1 MLDENLLTFEDSNK
15 ILCCSS
21 CELKEKTKRLFNMS
35 QTFCIQMFDDDLQVR
50 VNLDDLDALPL
61 KAKL

>member
-1 MLDENLLTFEDSNK
+1 
-15 ILCCSS
+15 
-21 CELKEKTKRLFNMS
+21 MS

-50 VNLDDLDALPL
+50 VNLDDLDALPF